1 MRRNSEAV
9 ALTAALA
16 AAVVVAVAP
25 AQARDYATTAR
36 NVIPSGQYGS
46 VPPPPEASRQAE
58 MYDGLTPLFDDI
70 ANGDLNRF
78 FKSEALGGAGSDGP
92 LTAQPSPR
100 DGLTIQRDSFN
111 VPHIRGETN
120 DDVTF
125 GAGWVTAQDRELLL
139 EQARGASRTA
149 AVDAPGLNA
158 LGLVASLRSFEP
170 SAQTEREV
178 AMQTGALRRLGRKGR
193 AVLHDIDVFVAGINA
208 YYRANDKPHDPWTR
222 NDVYALNALK
232 GQFVGE
238 GGGGEVRSSLLL
250 SGLQR
255 RLGAGRGERV
265 WNDLRQRQDPE
276 TTVSV
281 DGRFPYAPLPRRRRG
296 NVILDNGSF
305 EPAGGATASAALGSP
320 RPPASNILMVNG
332 SRSQTGR
339 PLMVGGPQIGY
350 FYPGLTL
357 EMSLQG
363 PGWQARGATTA
374 PLPGYILIGRGE
386 DFAHSLTSAGT
397 DIIDHYVETLCGG
410 SDTRYLY
417 KGRCRRMTTFDAGTL
432 AAGGGEPERRV
443 TFQRTVHGPV
453 VGYATV
459 RGRRV
464 AISRKRSTYG
474 IDVTDQLFYRDLTRG
489 KVRSVE
495 SFFRAASQ
503 SPQTFNS
510 FYVDDRDVAMFTSGR
525 LPVRPR
531 TVDSG
536 LPVDGRGRYEWRGFA
551 SRGAHPQGYNPRRGY
566 LTNWNNKPAR
576 GFPASDDQYGYGSI
590 QRVDMLDRGLAKRR
604 RHTLA
609 SVTGAMN
616 AAATQDVRALELL
629 PVLARALRRGEA
641 TSERAATMLRLLE
654 QWRGE
659 GASRLDRD
667 LDGGIDA
674 PGAAILDEAWPG
686 IANATLDPVLGGAL
700 ADQLDDGL
708 MSRFDAP
715 PGGQFTGWH
724 QYLDKD
730 LRALLEPRRVSGR
743 FETRFCGRGSL
754 ERCSRSL
761 WAALDAAGASLAAE
775 QGEDPAAWR
784 ADATAER
791 IEFVPG
797 LLSTTMRYTNR
808 PTGIQQVISFRGHT
822 PGPRALPRIG
832 QRDVRPRRQGQRGPR
847 RPLPCGSRADS
858 QAAC

>member
-1 MRRNSEAV
+1 ML
-9 ALTAALA
+9 ALACATAAPA
-16 AAVVVAVAP
+16 A
-25 AQARDYATTAR
+25 ARDYATTAL
-36 NVIPSGQYGS
+36 NVIPSGQFGA
-46 VPPPPEASRQAE
+46 VPPPPGAERQAE
-58 MYDGLTPLFDDI
+58 MYDGLTPLFRDV
-70 ANGDLNRF
+70 AEGDLTTF
-78 FKSEALGGAGSDGP
+78 FKSEALGTADQGP
-92 LTAQPSPR
+92 LTTEPDPR
-100 DGLTIQRDSFN
+100 PGLTIQRDSFN
-111 VPHIRGETN
+111 VPHIRGATN

-139 EQARGASRTA
+139 EQARGAARTA

-158 LGLVASLRSFEP
+158 LGLVATLRSFEP

-178 AMQTGALRRLGRKGR
+178 AKQTGALRRLGVKGR
-193 AVLHDIDVFVAGINA
+193 AVLHDIDVFVRGINA

-238 GGGGEVRSSLLL
+238 GGGGEVRSSMLL
-250 SGLQR
+250 SGLKR
-255 RLGAGRGERV
+255 RLGARRGESV

-281 DGRFPYAPLPRRRRG
+281 DGSFPYAPLPRRRRG
-296 NVILDNGSF
+296 NVIVDNGSF
-305 EPAGGATASAALGSP
+305 QPAAGAQASAALGWP
-320 RPPASNILMVNG
+320 RPPASNILMVSG
-332 SRSQTGR
+332 ERSETGR

-357 EMSLQG
+357 EMDLQG

-386 DFAHSLTSAGT
+386 DFAHSLTSAGA

-410 SDTRYLY
+410 SDRRYLY
-417 KGRCRRMTTFDAGTL
+417 KGRCRPMTRFDAGTL
-432 AAGGGEPERRV
+432 AAGGDEPERRV
-443 TFQRTVHGPV
+443 VFQRTVHGPV

-474 IDVTDQLFYRDLTRG
+474 IDVIDQLFYRDLTRG

-510 FYVDDRDVAMFTSGR
+510 FYVDDRDIAMFTSGR
-525 LPVRPR
+525 LPIRPR
-531 TVDSG
+531 GVDSG
-536 LPVDGRGRYEWRGFA
+536 LPVDGRGRHEWRGFA
-551 SRGAHPQGYNPRRGY
+551 SRGAHPQGYNPRRGF
-566 LTNWNNKPAR
+566 LNNWNNKPAR
-576 GFPASDDQYGYGSI
+576 GFPAADDQYAYGSI
-590 QRVDMLDRGLAKRR
+590 QRVDLLNRGLAARR

-616 AAATQDVRALELL
+616 AAATQDVRTVELL
-629 PVLARALRRGEA
+629 PLLARVLRGGRA
-641 TSERAATMLRLLE
+641 PSARAAQMLDLLE
-654 QWRGE
+654 QWRRE
-659 GASRLDRD
+659 GGSRLDRD

-686 IANATLDPVLGGAL
+686 IANATLVPVLGRPL
-700 ADQLDDGL
+700 ADQLGDGL

-715 PGGQFTGWH
+715 PSGQFSGWH

-730 LRALLEPRRVSGR
+730 LRALLAPRQVRGR
-743 FETRFCGRGSL
+743 FATPFCGRGSL
-754 ERCSRSL
+754 SRCRQAL
-761 WAALDAAGASLAAE
+761 WAAIDAAGARLAAE
-775 QGEDPAAWR
+775 QGADPAAWR

-791 IEFVPG
+791 ITFVPG
-797 LLSTTMRYTNR
+797 LLSKTLRYTNR
-808 PTGIQQVISFRGHT
+808 PTGIQQVIAFRGHT

-832 QRDVRPRRQGQRGPR
+832 GRREARPQRQGQRGPR
-847 RPLPCGSRADS
+847 RPLPCGSGSDARAT
-858 QAAC
+858 C